1 MSASREKKSRQN
13 LGGSAYTDPR
23 KAREA
28 QEKAKD
34 LRTTRLYTAILVGF
48 VLLGVVLFAAGKIQD
63 SKAAAEREAIGATP
77 AVSIDGEEY
86 TVNDV
91 SYYYNSVYN
100 TISSSASSLG
110 FDTSTDPR
118 EQQFSDDQTWY
129 DYLLGLALDQMT
141 LNVVTAH
148 AAEAAGFDAAEEMDA
163 AEQNNLAAVDYYASY
178 NNMTRARYLTAIYG
192 EYMTEDAFIRCV
204 RQVALASAYE
214 SAYSDS
220 LSFSDADLQAAYD
233 ADPKSYQSAD
243 IEYILFNTTL
253 DSDATDED
261 KAAAQEENT
270 AKAESALER
279 LAQGESLEDISD
291 TLEGSYTHLANAAN
305 GTSDLLSWAFDDA
318 RASGDTATVAYG
330 STGCYAVLFHDRTR
344 DDYHTVSI
352 RHILVSDQDK
362 ADEIL
367 SEYQS
372 GAQTED
378 AFAALASANSSDS
391 SASNGGLYTN
401 IYKGQMVEAFEDWCF
416 DPSRQPGDTGIVE
429 TAYGYHVIYFVGT
442 DPQPYWQLA
451 AENTLKSDAVSEWEQ
466 SLRSG
471 VTAEQLDGIQYVG

>member
-1 MSASREKKSRQN
+1 M
-13 LGGSAYTDPR
+13 
-23 KAREA
+23 
-28 QEKAKD
+28 
-34 LRTTRLYTAILVGF
+34 
-48 VLLGVVLFAAGKIQD
+48 
-63 SKAAAEREAIGATP
+63 
-77 AVSIDGEEY
+77 
-86 TVNDV
+86 
-91 SYYYNSVYN
+91 
-100 TISSSASSLG
+100 
-110 FDTSTDPR
+110 
-118 EQQFSDDQTWY
+118 
-129 DYLLGLALDQMT
+129 
-141 LNVVTAH
+141 
-148 AAEAAGFDAAEEMDA
+148 
-163 AEQNNLAAVDYYASY
+163 
-178 NNMTRARYLTAIYG
+178 
-192 EYMTEDAFIRCV
+192 
-204 RQVALASAYE
+204 
-214 SAYSDS
+214 
-220 LSFSDADLQAAYD
+220 
-233 ADPKSYQSAD
+233 
-243 IEYILFNTTL
+243 
-253 DSDATDED
+253 
-261 KAAAQEENT
+261 
-270 AKAESALER
+270 
-279 LAQGESLEDISD
+279 
-291 TLEGSYTHLANAAN
+291 
-305 GTSDLLSWAFDDA
+305 
-318 RASGDTATVAYG
+318 
-330 STGCYAVLFHDRTR
+330 FHDRTR